1 MVKDKILGSILG
13 AALGDAMGAITETRS
28 AERIKEDFGGYIEK
42 LITPPDDCFA
52 HGYDLGAITDDF
64 SLAYFTA
71 IELVKAKGKVTDEVA
86 KQAVLTWSEYPEFFH
101 FAGPTTEA
109 AVRKM
114 KGLDAEEKANN
125 GKIDRSYVAA
135 DNGKATNGSAM
146 KIFSAGLINPGN
158 LDKACLLYTSIHVSC
173 DKPLTTTLEEARELE
188 ALAREKGLLFMVTY
202 GYSGH
207 VACKHIRQMID
218 RGDIGEIRMIAG
230 EYIQGWLAGDDI
242 TGNKQGEWRTDPK
255 RSGKSNCL
263 GDIGTHIENT
273 VARMTGL
280 KIKKVLANMEI
291 KVPTRVLDDN
301 DMVMVQYDNRASG
314 MYWSS
319 QIAIGCD
326 NGLRVRICGSKGSIF
341 WFQEEPEKIKIANV
355 NGTVTEIHRGHDC
368 IYEEAARYAR
378 LPSGHPEGW
387 FEAMGN
393 LYRSF
398 TQCILAKEEN
408 RFTEDMIDYP
418 TVADGVE
425 GLAFVEA
432 CLASSDAGNVWT
444 EMEA

>member
-1 MVKDKILGSILG
+1 MSRELRYGMVGGGPNAFI
-13 AALGDAMGAITETRS
+13 GDAHRRS
-28 AERIKEDFGGYIEK
+28 IALDSSARLVAG
-42 LITPPDDCFA
+42 CF
-52 HGYDLGAITDDF
+52 
-64 SLAYFTA
+64 S
-71 IELVKAKGKVTDEVA
+71 
-86 KQAVLTWSEYPEFFH
+86 
-101 FAGPTTEA
+101 
-109 AVRKM
+109 
-114 KGLDAEEKANN
+114 
-125 GKIDRSYVAA
+125 RSYEKTCETGRQLHIEEDRLYHTYEEMARKESEREDGIDFVCIVTPNNAHYEA
-135 DNGKATNGSAM
+135 CKA
-146 KIFSAGLINPGN
+146 FLEAG
-158 LDKACLLYTSIHVSC
+158 IHVSC

-207 VACKHIRQMID
+207 VACKHIRQMIE

-255 RSGKSNCL
+255 QSGRSNCL

-301 DMVMVQYDNRASG
+301 DMVMVQYDNGASG

-341 WFQEEPEKIKIANV
+341 WFQEEPEKIKIANL

-398 TQCILAKEEN
+398 TECIIAKEEN

-432 CLASSDAGNVWT
+432 CLASSDGGNVWT